1 MRAKPKKLSQ
11 EPSLPWWVEILFVQ
25 VGLPDYLLRVVLKI
39 KKKASKTLRTNKRP
53 LLFSFLFV
61 FSIIYFNPIVKKA
74 RLSNTCVQKTES
86 YITNTLKGEKADKN
100 AEVSIVAH
108 NFCNGGTLNDY

>member
-1 MRAKPKKLSQ
+1 VRAKPKSSQ
-11 EPSLPWWVEILFVQ
+11 ESNLPWWVEILFVQ
-25 VGLPDYLLRVVLKI
+25 IGLPDYLLRIILKF
-39 KKKASKTLRTNKRP
+39 KKRAAKTIRDKKRP
-53 LLFSFLFV
+53 ILFSFLFI

-74 RLSNTCVQKTES
+74 RLSNTCVLKTES
-86 YITNTLKGEKADKN
+86 YITKTLNGERTDKN